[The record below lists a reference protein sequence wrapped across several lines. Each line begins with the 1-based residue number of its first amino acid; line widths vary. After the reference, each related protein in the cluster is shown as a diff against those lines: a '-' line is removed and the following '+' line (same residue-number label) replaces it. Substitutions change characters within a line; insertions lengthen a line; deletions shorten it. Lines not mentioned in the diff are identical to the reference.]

1 MSVFRLPTPAART
14 RIKFC
19 GMRRAEDAALAVALG
34 VDAIGFVC
42 VRASK
47 RYIEPSR
54 AGVIRAQLPPFVTSV
69 ALLSN
74 PTEDEVEAVLELL
87 RPDYLQFHGLEEP
100 EFCDSF
106 RHRYIKAISMQVPE
120 EATEAA
126 ARYPGAS
133 ALLLDSH
140 GSDGIGGT
148 GTVFDWARVPAELEH
163 WILAGGLTAENVA
176 PAVTMAR
183 PYAVDVSSG
192 IETAPGV
199 KDPAK
204 MRAFVAAVRRADQQP
219 KK

>member
-1 MSVFRLPTPAART
+1 MSVTRLPNPRVRT

-19 GMRRAEDAALAVALG
+19 GMRRAEDAALAVSLG

-54 AGVIRAQLPPFVTSV
+54 AGMIRAQLPPFVTSV

-74 PTEDEVEAVLELL
+74 PTEEEVEAVLELL
-87 RPDYLQFHGLEEP
+87 QPDYLQFHGSEEP

-106 RHRYIKAISMQVPE
+106 RHRYIKAISMQLPE
-120 EATEAA
+120 HAAEAA
-126 ARYPGAS
+126 ARYPGAA

-148 GTVFDWARVPAELEH
+148 GAVFDWSRVPDELEH
-163 WILAGGLTAENVA
+163 WMLAGGLNPENVA
-176 PAVTMAR
+176 AAVTMAR

-204 MRAFVAAVRRADQQP
+204 MRAFVAAVRRADHHP
-219 KK
+219 AK